1 LVATLSGLTM
11 SLGLVMPRLLRP
23 PVVAAFR
30 LPPQHT
36 YRALKPVDR
45 FAAELQSILK
55 IHRHEPRAIEHEP
68 R

>member
-1 LVATLSGLTM
+1 LFATLGSPTM
-11 SLGLVMPRLLRP
+11 SLRLVMPQLLCA

-55 IHRHEPRAIEHEP
+55 IHRHEPARH
-68 R
+68 

>member
-1 LVATLSGLTM
+1 ML
-11 SLGLVMPRLLRP
+11 RLLRP